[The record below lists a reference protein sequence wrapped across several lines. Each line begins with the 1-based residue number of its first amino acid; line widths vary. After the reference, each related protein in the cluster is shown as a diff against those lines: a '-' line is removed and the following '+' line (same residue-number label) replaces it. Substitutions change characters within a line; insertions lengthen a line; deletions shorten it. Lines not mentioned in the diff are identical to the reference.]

1 MQEFLEFANENAL
14 LLTATVL
21 MALAVLFYE
30 LRLRGRQV
38 FEISSTQAVRLI
50 NNGAKV
56 IDVRDPERF
65 EAGHIV
71 DSTNIP
77 LERLHKDDHL
87 PKKSKTVIVVCD
99 RGVAS
104 LRGVEVLRKAG
115 FEQAWSLR
123 GGIEGWTQDNLPLV
137 TGK

>member
-30 LRLRGRQV
+30 LRLRSRRV
-38 FEISSTQAVRLI
+38 FEVSCTQAVRLI
-50 NNGAKV
+50 NNGAKIV
-56 IDVRDPERF
+56 DVRDPERF

-71 DSTNIP
+71 DSINIP
-77 LERLHKDDHL
+77 LNRLQDDQQL
-87 PKKSKTVIVVCD
+87 PKKSKTVVVVCD

-104 LRGVEVLRKAG
+104 LRGVDVLRKAG
-115 FEQAWSLR
+115 FEQAYSLR
-123 GGIEGWTQDNLPLV
+123 GGVEGWTQENLPLV